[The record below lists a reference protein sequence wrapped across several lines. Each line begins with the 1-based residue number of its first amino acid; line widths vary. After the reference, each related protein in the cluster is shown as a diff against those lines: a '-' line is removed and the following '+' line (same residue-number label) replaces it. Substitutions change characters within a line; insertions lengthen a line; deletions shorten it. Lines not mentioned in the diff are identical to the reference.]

1 MTDNAKKTSEL
12 PTANTIGNSDRILF
26 LYNANTSA
34 PSTRTITASNFAN
47 NIAISGLR
55 NSNATMTLANTGIVA
70 LASANT
76 IGYIGDLEAADGLN
90 LYSTAS
96 QNSAW
101 VSLSFSYTGNVASN
115 STVTGYFYLQRA
127 PDSANTVD
135 AIIQLPLADQSGNT
149 NTWVFGGANGTVTFP
164 DSTIQSTAF
173 RVYGGPYNND
183 SHAASGGVP
192 LNGLYYDNQGHLVIR
207 LV

>member
-47 NIAISGLR
+47 NIAVSGLR
-55 NSNATMTLANTGIVA
+55 NANATATMSNTGVITVTTG
-70 LASANT
+70 NT
-76 IGYIGDLEAADGLN
+76 VGYIGDLELSDGLD
-90 LYSTAS
+90 LYSTAA
-96 QNSAW
+96 QNSSW

-115 STVTGYFYLQRA
+115 STVTGYMYLQRA
-127 PDSANTVD
+127 PSNANSVD
-135 AIIQLPLADQSGNT
+135 ALIQLPYDDQSGNT
-149 NTWVFGGANGTVTFP
+149 NLWIFGGANGTITFP
-164 DSTIQSTAF
+164 DSSVQSTAF
-173 RVYGGPYNND
+173 RIYGGPYNND
-183 SHAASGGVP
+183 SQAASGGVP
-192 LNGLYYDNQGHLVIR
+192 INGIYYDNQGHLVIR